1 MKTYETQIEISA
13 SPDTV
18 WHILTKELPRAPATF
33 GLLHFEG
40 DMAPGAK
47 IKIRSEVAPERTFA
61 LRVQT
66 FEPPGRMV
74 WTGGMPFGLFTG
86 TRSFSLTPATGGCT
100 FSMKEVFTGPMSGM
114 ITKSMPDLTPSFIKF
129 AETLKTKAE
138 TQ

>member
-13 SPDTV
+13 SPDAV
-18 WHILTKELPRAPATF
+18 WHILTKELPRAPETF

-40 DMAPGAK
+40 DIAPGAK
-47 IKIRSEVAPERTFA
+47 INIRSEVAPERTFA
-61 LRVQT
+61 PRVQA

-86 TRSFSLTPATGGCT
+86 TRSFSLTPTTSGCT

-129 AETLKTKAE
+129 AEALKTRAE
-138 TQ
+138 AQ